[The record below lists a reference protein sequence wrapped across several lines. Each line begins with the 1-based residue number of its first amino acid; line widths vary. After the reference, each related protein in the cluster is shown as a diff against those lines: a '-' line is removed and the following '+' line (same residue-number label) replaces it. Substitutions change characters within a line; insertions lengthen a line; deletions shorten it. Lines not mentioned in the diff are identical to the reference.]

1 MRPGRGFSLP
11 TKPPLVYFTTLK
23 NGFGFPHL
31 GIAGPSSAAR
41 NPKLRSNQG
50 Q

>member
-1 MRPGRGFSLP
+1 MRPGGLRSLP
-11 TKPPLVYFTTLK
+11 RMPPLVYYTTLK